1 MLWFERKHYN
11 TMLDGSRCGK
21 TYKTNLRTHHLE
33 LTTPRTMPTRRIKDI
48 YRVCYINLPH
58 GNLLFASL
66 SSPFISLVFCCCHVV
81 KYVGLLLFL
90 WARVFCQLFLLKKS
104 SAIAT
109 ASSLTIVAIVEL
121 RQLLRPSADTLAK
134 SFTQWRMC
142 DGELTSERKTHL
154 DTHKLVTLAVLFC
167 FSSVNLA

>member
-1 MLWFERKHYN
+1 
-11 TMLDGSRCGK
+11 MLDGSDEQ

-66 SSPFISLVFCCCHVV
+66 SSPFISLLLFCCFLAR
-81 KYVGLLLFL
+81 YGGAAFILVG
-90 WARVFCQLFLLKKS
+90 ARVFCQLFLLKKS

-121 RQLLRPSADTLAK
+121 RQLLRPSLRPKREGPRD
-134 SFTQWRMC
+134 
-142 DGELTSERKTHL
+142 
-154 DTHKLVTLAVLFC
+154 
-167 FSSVNLA
+167 